1 MRKSIQLDKT
11 IGGIR
16 FAATVPIAGTKVPS
30 AEARYLIAFEREIA
44 RTLCA
49 RGKPTADG
57 FKFLRE
63 RSRIKAGELADLIDV
78 KPETI
83 SRWENEHNAVPG
95 AAWELI
101 VILAAERLAGQT
113 LMLDQLRERRRSR
126 EHSSDVQHIDVLKL
140 AS

>member
-1 MRKSIQLDKT
+1 MSKSIQLEKT

-16 FAATVPIAGTKVPS
+16 FEATVPVADTKVPS
-30 AEARYLIAFEREIA
+30 AEARHLIAFEREIA

-63 RSRIKAGELADLIDV
+63 RSRIKASEFAELVNV

-101 VILAAERLAGQT
+101 VILASERLAGQT
-113 LMLDQLRERRRSR
+113 STLDALRERQKSR
-126 EHSSDVQHIDVLKL
+126 TDSPEVQNVDVLRL